1 MKNRFEIKLL
11 DTENMTEEEWEK
23 FHVFFKQ
30 VAKDNYPSFRIEILD
45 DTKNVNGK
53 YHEKWIEEHHQLID
67 TETDK
72 DVGRIRCGYMDG
84 AKYDCVVWIDIL
96 KEYQRQGL
104 SKLLLEKLYI
114 FMEKHERTRAGFWMD
129 NEVQDNISWIE
140 NKGAKLDMMLTV
152 SKSYVDDITQE
163 YLDKTT
169 AVIKDDP
176 NLTTELWYN
185 EFPENRMDSYLEL
198 DKDFWRTMPQGEE
211 PINRPDTTKEFI
223 MSWLGT
229 LKKKG
234 FDSYMLVAID
244 KRTEAVISFTHLTVN
259 VLKLD
264 RMHQL
269 GTGTLDGYKKK
280 GIAKALKS
288 MMVELVKEKLPS
300 VEFIFTEN
308 AVNNPPML
316 AINNAMGFKKWF
328 TQRKFNLK
336 KEDLEKFLKR

>member
-1 MKNRFEIKLL
+1 
-11 DTENMTEEEWEK
+11 
-23 FHVFFKQ
+23 
-30 VAKDNYPSFRIEILD
+30 
-45 DTKNVNGK
+45 
-53 YHEKWIEEHHQLID
+53 
-67 TETDK
+67 
-72 DVGRIRCGYMDG
+72 
-84 AKYDCVVWIDIL
+84 
-96 KEYQRQGL
+96 
-104 SKLLLEKLYI
+104 
-114 FMEKHERTRAGFWMD
+114 MEKHERTRAGFWMD
-129 NEVQDNISWIE
+129 NEVQDNIGWIE

-198 DKDFWRTMPQGEE
+198 DKDFWRTIPQGEE

>member
-1 MKNRFEIKLL
+1 MKNMFEVRKM
-11 DTENMTEEEWEK
+11 DTKNMTDSQWEEY
-23 FHVFFKQ
+23 HVFFRQ
-30 VAKDNYPSFRIEILD
+30 IIEDNYPSLHVETLE
-45 DTKNVNGK
+45 DTKNMNGE
-53 YHEKWIEEHHQLID
+53 YLEKWKEEHLQLFD
-67 TETDK
+67 TENNK
-72 DVGRIRCGYMDG
+72 VVGRIRYGYMDG
-84 AKYDCVVWIDIL
+84 SKQDCVVWIDIL
-96 KEYQRQGL
+96 KEYQNQRL
-104 SKLLLEKLYI
+104 SKLLLEKLNVW
-114 FMEKHERTRAGFWMD
+114 MGENERTRAGFWL
-129 NEVQDNISWIE
+129 NIEVPGYREWIE
-140 NKGAKLDMMLTV
+140 KVGGTLDMTLTV
-152 SKSYVDDITQE
+152 SRLYINEIPKE

-169 AVIKDDP
+169 SVIKDDP
-176 NLTTELWYN
+176 DLKTELWYN

-223 MSWLGT
+223 MSWLDVM
-229 LKKKG
+229 KRKG
-234 FDSYMLVAID
+234 IDSVMLVAID
-244 KRTEAVISFTHLTVN
+244 KRTDQVISFTHCQYKDVRN
-259 VLKLD
+259 D

-288 MMVELVKEKLPS
+288 MMVELVKEKLPT

-336 KEDLEKFLKR
+336 KEDLEKYLEL